1 MEPTILLNQE
11 KEKSDRKT
19 IEAIKCFTNLIT
31 PWQWQ
36 MVLSMSIGRLFT
48 QNMATTSLTVSFAVK
63 SLIGA

>member
-1 MEPTILLNQE
+1 MELTILLNQE
-11 KEKSDRKT
+11 KEKSARKT
-19 IEAIKCFTNLIT
+19 IGAIKCFTSLII

-36 MVLSMSIGRLFT
+36 MVLSMSIERLFT